1 MSTAYEALDMN
12 EVMMESERVNAEPG
26 VNNNEEYLAKFVRMP
41 EREGF
46 VLMRFLPRKKGT
58 KLFCATRT
66 HTLNNP
72 LTNQKRAYHCP
83 KELFQADRNGK
94 MVSQWKGE
102 CIICKYYN
110 DLWSKSQSLSGKEAE
125 ALQAKAREIKP
136 VERYYYN
143 VIVRQEKDSKTGEI
157 NKNVGPKIYSCGK
170 QVHAKIMRA
179 MVGDKDAGEA
189 PLGDVTHPVTGR
201 DFKVVKKITKSGNNE
216 YPNYDFSKFESETPA
231 GSSEDLNNWLDN
243 IHDLHSLRKLKTE
256 DELKHAL
263 RVHLGMVQEGETKQD
278 DDLEEFRNAT
288 GFGATPNS
296 AAAVVGDTSVR
307 EDLVSQTD
315 NSKSSSSSSSSSE
328 EQELLADDDFM
339 KELDAV

>member
-26 VNNNEEYLAKFVRMP
+26 FNNEEYLAKFVRMP

-66 HTLNNP
+66 HTLTNP
-72 LTNQKRAYHCP
+72 VTRQKRAYHCP
-83 KELFQADRNGK
+83 KELSQTERNGK
-94 MVSQWKGE
+94 MVPQWKGD
-102 CIICKYYN
+102 CIICKYYS
-110 DLWSKSQSLSGKEAE
+110 DLWQKSEGLSGKEAE
-125 ALQAKAREIKP
+125 ALQNKARDIKP

-143 VIVRQEKDSKTGEI
+143 VIVRQEKDPKTGEVH
-157 NKNVGPKIYSCGK
+157 KNVGPKIYSCGK

-179 MVGDKDAGEA
+179 IVGDKDAGEA
-189 PLGDVTHPVTGR
+189 PLGDITHPVNGR
-201 DFKVVKKITKSGNNE
+201 DFKVVKKITKSGNRE
-216 YPNYDFSKFESETPA
+216 FPNYDFSKFEPESPA
-231 GSSEDLNNWLDN
+231 GSSEDLDKWLEN
-243 IHDLHSLRKLKTE
+243 IHDLQSLRKVKTE

-278 DDLEEFRNAT
+278 NDLDEFRNAT
-288 GFGATPNS
+288 GLGAPSNS
-296 AAAVVGDTSVR
+296 AAAVVGDDSVR
-307 EDLVSQTD
+307 EELVTQTE
-315 NSKSSSSSSSSSE
+315 SSSSGSSE